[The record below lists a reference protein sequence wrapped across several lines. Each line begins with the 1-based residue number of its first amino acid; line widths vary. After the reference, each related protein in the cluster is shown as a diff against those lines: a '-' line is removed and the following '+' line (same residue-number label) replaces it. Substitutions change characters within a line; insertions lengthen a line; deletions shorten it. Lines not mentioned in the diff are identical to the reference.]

1 VKNDETRQSDTQSLL
16 KKTQSLAK
24 MIDLGTDP
32 QGLWEPDE
40 LGTILEHQLA
50 APLEF
55 EVIGVDRAQLRKLRS
70 QSNTPAEIETFGDL
84 LGHPQP
90 PVALLELTK
99 QFAKASYSHPERPLP
114 DEVAAV
120 LYLASIVVALVK
132 CGERITRLGDD
143 GLQYGL
149 DRALRQTW
157 LDASTRKLFEA
168 GRRWVEAR
176 KSEPR

>member
-1 VKNDETRQSDTQSLL
+1 MKNDETRQSDTKSLL
-16 KKTQSLAK
+16 KKTRSLAK
-24 MIDLGTDP
+24 MIDLGADP
-32 QGLWEPDE
+32 QGLWEPEE

-55 EVIGVDRAQLRKLRS
+55 EVIGVDRAELRKLRFE
-70 QSNTPAEIETFGDL
+70 SNTPDEIETFGDL
-84 LGHPQP
+84 LRHPQP

-99 QFAKASYSHPERPLP
+99 QFAKASCGHPERPLP

-120 LYLASIVVALVK
+120 LYVTSIVVALVR
-132 CGERITRLGDD
+132 CGKRITRLGND

-157 LDASTRKLFEA
+157 LDESTRKLLEE

-176 KSEPR
+176 KSEPA